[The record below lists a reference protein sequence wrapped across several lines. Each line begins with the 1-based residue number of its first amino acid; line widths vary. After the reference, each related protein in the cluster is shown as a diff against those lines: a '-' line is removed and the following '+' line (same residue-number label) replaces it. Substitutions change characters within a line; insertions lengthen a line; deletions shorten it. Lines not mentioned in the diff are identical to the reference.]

1 MVGSAQHDAVAI
13 VTCPKADSMFTV
25 LLDTKD
31 LGEAEAVLS
40 ANISNMRISKASGD
54 NSALMRMERAFVGSI
69 SYDAAECGLDF
80 RYEMDPPDKI
90 LVCRV
95 VCGEL
100 QERPRGR
107 AAATFQPGEAGAI
120 GAIQGVPSEGFV
132 RQGHYDQLIVKPSLL
147 SSIAA
152 ERHGSDKPVR
162 LTGSVPVSR
171 QASRQLFET
180 IGYVGRVAAN
190 RYAQQS
196 RLITSGLERY
206 VASTLLATLPN
217 TARLEPTRL
226 DRRDSS
232 PLLLRRALAYIDD
245 NAHTDLT
252 LTDIASAVY
261 VTPRALQYMFRKHRD
276 CTPMEYVR
284 QVRLQHAHL
293 DLVVSDR
300 AATSV
305 AEIARRWGF
314 GHLGRFS
321 VFYRETF
328 GQSPHVTLRD

>member
-1 MVGSAQHDAVAI
+1 
-13 VTCPKADSMFTV
+13 MFTV

-31 LGEAEAVLS
+31 LGVAEAVLS
-40 ANISNMRISKASGD
+40 ANISNVRISKTSGD
-54 NSALMRMERAFVGSI
+54 ESALLRMERAFVGSI
-69 SYDAAECGLDF
+69 GFDAAECGLDF
-80 RYEMDPPDKI
+80 RYEMDPPEKI

-95 VCGEL
+95 VSGEL

-107 AAATFQPGEAGAI
+107 AAASFRPGEAGAI

-132 RQGHYDQLIVKPSLL
+132 RQGHYDQLMIRPDLL

-162 LTGSVPVSR
+162 LTGSVPVSP
-171 QASRQLFET
+171 QASRQLFDT

-190 RYAQQS
+190 RYAQES

-232 PLLLRRALAYIDD
+232 PMLLRKAITYIDD
-245 NAHTDLT
+245 NAHTDIT
-252 LTDIASAVY
+252 LTGIASAIY
-261 VTPRALQYMFRKHRD
+261 VTPRALQYMFREHRD

-300 AATSV
+300 SVTSV
-305 AEIARRWGF
+305 GEIARRWGF

-321 VFYRETF
+321 VFYREIY
-328 GQSPHVTLRD
+328 GKSPHVTLRG